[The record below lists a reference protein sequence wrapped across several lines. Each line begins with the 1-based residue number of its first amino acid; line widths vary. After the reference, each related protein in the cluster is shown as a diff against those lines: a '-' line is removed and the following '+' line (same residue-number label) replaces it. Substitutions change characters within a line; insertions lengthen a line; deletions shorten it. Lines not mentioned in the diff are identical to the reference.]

1 MAPPCVL
8 PLLLIVLAPLVL
20 PIDGRSAV
28 KKRSVMGAG
37 ATWPDEV
44 YTTWMAAYKV
54 CQRMRGWGLG
64 VVPARER
71 KIGLN
76 SLKMKRKTIVERPGA
91 NRESLVEG
99 DADPYPQKPITKAL
113 T

>member
-8 PLLLIVLAPLVL
+8 PLLLIVLASIVL

-28 KKRSVMGAG
+28 KKRSIMGAG

-54 CQRMRGWGLG
+54 CQRMRGWDLG
-64 VVPARER
+64 VVSAREG
-71 KIGLN
+71 KIGLG
-76 SLKMKRKTIVERPGA
+76 SIKMKK
-91 NRESLVEG
+91 
-99 DADPYPQKPITKAL
+99 
-113 T
+113 

>member
-1 MAPPCVL
+1 MELSLLFYRLMAPPCVL

-64 VVPARER
+64 VVSARER
-71 KIGLN
+71 KIRLG
-76 SLKMKRKTIVERPGA
+76 SIKKKKMKSRR
-91 NRESLVEG
+91 
-99 DADPYPQKPITKAL
+99 L
-113 T
+113 TVACWHVNYVSNKEIK